1 MPFVKLDDLEQKEP
15 VPGSKGRMVHTD
27 NMTVAYWMI
36 DAGAP
41 APNHSHPHE
50 QVTSV
55 IEGEFELTIDG
66 ETRVLAPGMV
76 AVIPANVS
84 HSARAITDTRLID
97 AFHPARDDYR
107 R

>member
-1 MPFVKLDDLEQKEP
+1 MPFITLDDLEQREP
-15 VPGSKGRMVHTD
+15 VPGFKGRMVHTD
-27 NMTVAYWMI
+27 NMTLAYWSI
-36 DAGAP
+36 DAGAL

-55 IEGEFELTIDG
+55 IEGEFELTIGG
-66 ETRVLAPGMV
+66 ETRLLATGMA
-76 AVIPANVS
+76 AVIPANTP

-107 R
+107 

>member
-1 MPFVKLDDLEQKEP
+1 MPFVRLDDLERKEP
-15 VPGSKGRMVHTD
+15 VAGFKGHMVHTD
-27 NMTVAYWMI
+27 NMTLAYWTI

-50 QVTSV
+50 QVTSI
-55 IEGEFELTIDG
+55 IEGEFELTLDG

-76 AVIPANVS
+76 ADIPANVP

-97 AFHPARDDYR
+97 IFHPVRDDYR
-107 R
+107 

>member
-1 MPFVKLDDLEQKEP
+1 MPFVKLNDLQPKEP
-15 VPGSKGRMVHTD
+15 VPGYNGRMVHTD
-27 NMTVAYWMI
+27 NMTVACWTI

-50 QVTSV
+50 QVTCV
-55 IEGEFELTIDG
+55 IEGEFELTIGG

-76 AVIPANVS
+76 AVIPANVP

-97 AFHPARDDYR
+97 AFHPVRDDYR
-107 R
+107 